1 VGEAAGDEG
10 MSLNMAME
18 RIHDGY
24 ASTMRELSRLVE
36 DVADHVAMD
45 KRVWLRKIGLQPYA
59 PMRATFGTGML
70 LLLGAA
76 LGALAGLALAPMPG
90 AELRSGVRHRAR
102 RLVSKSDDDETQ
114 SPAEA

>member
-1 VGEAAGDEG
+1 VGEPQGDEG
-10 MSLNMAME
+10 MSLNKAME

-24 ASTMRELSRLVE
+24 ASTMRELSRVVE
-36 DVADHVAMD
+36 DLADHVELN

-59 PMRATFGTGML
+59 PMRAAFGTAML

-102 RLVSKSDDDETQ
+102 RLVRKSDHDGTQ